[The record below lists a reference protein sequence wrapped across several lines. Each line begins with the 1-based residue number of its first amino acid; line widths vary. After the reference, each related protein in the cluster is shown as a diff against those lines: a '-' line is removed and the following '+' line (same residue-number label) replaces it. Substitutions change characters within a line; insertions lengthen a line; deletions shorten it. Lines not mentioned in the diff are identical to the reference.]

1 MGSIDEFSLPVQIFM
16 RGYRW
21 RRVDP
26 VPWARLR
33 RPLPET
39 RVAIVTS
46 AGFRL
51 PDQPPFDTGL
61 RGGDGSFRIIPDEV
75 DLTALRDGHRSA
87 SFDHGPMR
95 ADPNLAFPRDRL
107 RELVQAGRVG
117 SASPVHLSFM
127 GSIMAPGRLVR
138 DHAPAAA
145 DVLAQ
150 HEVDAALLVPV

>member
-1 MGSIDEFSLPVQIFM
+1 MGSIAEFTLPVQVFM
-16 RGYRW
+16 RGYPW
-21 RRVDP
+21 RRIDP
-26 VPWARLR
+26 VPWAVLR
-33 RPLPET
+33 RPLPEA

-46 AGFRL
+46 AGFRQ
-51 PDQPPFDTGL
+51 PDQPDFDTDL
-61 RGGDGSFRIIPDEV
+61 RGGDGSFRLLPDEV
-75 DLTALRDGHRSA
+75 DLPALRDSHRSA

-107 RELVQAGRVG
+107 RELVATGRVG

-127 GSIMAPGRLVR
+127 GSVIAPGRLVR

-145 DVLAQ
+145 EVLAQ